1 MIALFEDLFIFN
13 TLASINYDTVKKSAL
28 PRDFLFEHFAYFLTQ
43 EP

>member
-28 PRDFLFEHFAYFLTQ
+28 PRHFFVLKNLRCDDM
-43 EP
+43 